1 MSKPVPP
8 PPPRPNS
15 GPFVTHDQEPTVV
28 VVTVTEVGDREVE
41 ARLADGRTGVIQRTD
56 FDQAGLVASSGS
68 EIRAAVLH
76 REDSRGRVHM
86 SASWAAKSDAWQRM
100 EQARQNHSI
109 LSGPVTKEVKGGL
122 VVDVGL
128 RGFLPRS
135 HVGDLPAGSGDGP
148 SSLVGTEVEVT
159 VAEVDRDK
167 DRLVVSRRD
176 AMRRARRAEEKRQW
190 SGMAAGQRHSGSVV
204 AVLDYG
210 AKVRIGDVVGL
221 VHRSELSWAWFDQ
234 PADVVAVGDD
244 VDVVVLDVSRSRRRL
259 GLSLKATGPNP
270 VESVEVGSVCDATIE
285 RVVDYGAFARIE
297 PSGAEGL
304 VHVSELSEIPGQ
316 RADQL
321 VVPGEALRVKVLSVD
336 TERNRISLSAL
347 QANLID

>member
-8 PPPRPNS
+8 PPPRPS
-15 GPFVTHDQEPTVV
+15 STPLVTHDQEPTVV
-28 VVTVTEVGDREVE
+28 EVTITEIADREVQ
-41 ARLADGRTGVIQRTD
+41 ARLADGRTGVIGRGD
-56 FDQAGLVASSGS
+56 FDQAALDASVGS

-76 REDSRGRVHM
+76 REDARGRVHM
-86 SASWAAKSDAWQRM
+86 SASWAAKSDAWHRVGQAL
-100 EQARQNHSI
+100 EQHSI
-109 LSGPVTKEVKGGL
+109 LRGPVTKEVKGGL
-122 VVDVGL
+122 VVDLGL

-135 HVGDLPAGSGDGP
+135 NVGELPAEAGGELA
-148 SSLVGTEVEVT
+148 SLVGTEVEVT

-176 AMRRARRAEEKRQW
+176 AQRRTRRAEEKRQW
-190 SGMAAGQRHSGSVV
+190 SEMSPGQRHGGTVM
-204 AVLDYG
+204 AVLEYG

-221 VHRSELSWAWFDQ
+221 VHRSELSWAWFDE
-234 PADVVAVGDD
+234 PGDVVTVGDD
-244 VDVVVLDVSRSRRRL
+244 VEVVVLDVSRSRRRL
-259 GLSLKATGPNP
+259 GLSLKAAAPNP
-270 VESVEVGSVCDATIE
+270 LESVEVGSVCDATIE
-285 RVVDYGAFARIE
+285 RVVEYGAFARIE

-321 VVPGEALRVKVLSVD
+321 VVPGETLRVKVLSVD
-336 TERNRISLSAL
+336 TDRNRISLSAL

>member
-1 MSKPVPP
+1 M
-8 PPPRPNS
+8 
-15 GPFVTHDQEPTVV
+15 V
-28 VVTVTEVGDREVE
+28 VVTLAEIGDREVE

-56 FDQAGLVASSGS
+56 FDQAGLAVSAGG

-86 SASWAAKSDAWQRM
+86 SASWAAKSDAWHRV
-100 EQARQNHSI
+100 EEARQSHSI
-109 LSGPVTKEVKGGL
+109 LVGPVTKEVKGGL
-122 VVDVGL
+122 VVDLGL

-135 HVGDLPAGSGDGP
+135 HVGDLPAAASGGL

-176 AMRRARRAEEKRQW
+176 AMRRTQRAEEKRQW
-190 SGMAAGQRHSGSVV
+190 SEMSAGQRHTGSVV

-210 AKVRIGDVVGL
+210 AKVRIGDIVGL
-221 VHRSELSWAWFDQ
+221 VHRSELSWAWFEE
-234 PADVVAVGDD
+234 PGDVVSVGDD
-244 VDVVVLDVSRSRRRL
+244 VEVLVLDVSRSRRRL
-259 GLSLKATGPNP
+259 GLSLKATASNP

-285 RVVDYGAFARIE
+285 RVVDYGVFARIE

-304 VHVSELSEIPGQ
+304 IHVSKLSEMPGQ

-321 VVPGEALRVKVLSVD
+321 VVPGEMLRVKVLSVD
-336 TERNRISLSAL
+336 AERNRISLSAL
-347 QANLID
+347 QEDLID